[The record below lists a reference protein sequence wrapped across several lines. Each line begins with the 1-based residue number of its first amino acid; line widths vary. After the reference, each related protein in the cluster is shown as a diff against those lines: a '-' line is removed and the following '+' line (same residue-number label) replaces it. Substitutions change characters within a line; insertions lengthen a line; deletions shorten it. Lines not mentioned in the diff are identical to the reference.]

1 MNFDSFI
8 PKEYIEREIEKKI
21 LSFVND
27 KEVIALCGPRQSGKS
42 TLLKK
47 IGLFLQE
54 KYGQDNVFF
63 VDFEDEIEKLKFETD
78 PKEYLK
84 FYLRKKNKVFILLDE
99 IQYVK
104 ESGKILK
111 LLYDHYPQVKFIV
124 SGSSS
129 LDIGKIGQFLVG
141 RVVFFELYPFSF
153 LEFLKAKDKNL
164 YLEYQEKRFFIEKPQ
179 KVDSL
184 FKDKLR
190 KLLEEYLTY
199 GGYPRIVLE
208 KDEQKKIF
216 LLKNLFST
224 YVEKDIVKLYGVKY
238 KEKAII
244 LLKYLA
250 ETVGGLLNF
259 NELCQLTNLHF
270 HEVKELIS
278 IFEQTYVI
286 KRISPFYKNLVTELK
301 KNPKVYFFDLGFRNL
316 LVDRF
321 NFSEDEWGKI
331 LENYGFLLYK
341 EKILNF
347 WRTTAKAE
355 IDFVLKEK
363 NDLIPIEIK
372 KTAKVSRSLLS
383 FINVYHPKM
392 ALIFNLDKSDSFSRN
407 NTKIFFIP
415 MVLG

>member
-1 MNFDSFI
+1 MNFNSLI
-8 PKEYIEREIEKKI
+8 PKNYIEREIEKRI
-21 LSFVND
+21 LSFIND

-111 LLYDHYPQVKFIV
+111 LLYDHYPQLKLIV

-129 LDIGKIGQFLVG
+129 LDVGKIGQFLVG

-153 LEFLKAKDKNL
+153 LEFLQAKDKNL
-164 YLEYQEKRFFIEKPQ
+164 YLEYQEKRFFMEKPK

-216 LLKNLFST
+216 LLKNLFSA

-250 ETVGGLLNF
+250 EKVGGLLNF

-321 NFSEDEWGKI
+321 NFSDDEWGKI

-341 EKILNF
+341 EKSLNF

-355 IDFVLKEK
+355 VDFVLKEK

-372 KTAKVSRSLLS
+372 KTAKISRSLLS
-383 FINVYHPKM
+383 FINVYHPKIV
-392 ALIFNLDKSDSFSRN
+392 LIFNLDKSDSFSRN

-415 MVLG
+415 IFLG

>member
-1 MNFDSFI
+1 MNFNSLI
-8 PKEYIEREIEKKI
+8 PKNYIEREIEKRI
-21 LSFVND
+21 LSFIND

-42 TLLKK
+42 TLLRK

-78 PKEYLK
+78 PKDYLK
-84 FYLRKKNKVFILLDE
+84 FYLRKENKVFILLDE

-111 LLYDHYPQVKFIV
+111 LLYDHYPQVKLIV

-129 LDIGKIGQFLVG
+129 LDVGKIGQFLVG

-153 LEFLKAKDKNL
+153 LEFLQAKDKNL
-164 YLEYQEKRFFIEKPQ
+164 YLEYQEKRFFMEKPK

-238 KEKAII
+238 KEKVII

-321 NFSEDEWGKI
+321 NFSDDEWGKI
-331 LENYGFLLYK
+331 FENYGFLLYK

-372 KTAKVSRSLLS
+372 KTAKISRSLLS
-383 FINVYHPKM
+383 FINVYHPKI